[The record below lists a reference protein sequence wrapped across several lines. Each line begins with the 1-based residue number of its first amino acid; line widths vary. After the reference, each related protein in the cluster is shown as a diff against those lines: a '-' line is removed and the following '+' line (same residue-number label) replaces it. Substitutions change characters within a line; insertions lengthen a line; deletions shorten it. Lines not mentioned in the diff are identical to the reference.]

1 MDSATN
7 FAFCNICECP
17 TKLKQV
23 ETKFYESG
31 KIPPCRTEIVV
42 IKRTAI
48 GILKCILR
56 EGGDHERSD
65 VELCSG
71 RMEIWTV
78 GDNT

>member
-7 FAFCNICECP
+7 FAFCNICECL
-17 TKLKQV
+17 TKQV

-42 IKRTAI
+42 IKHTAI

-56 EGGDHERSD
+56 EGDHETL
-65 VELCSG
+65 EEWKFGQLATIH
-71 RMEIWTV
+71 E
-78 GDNT
+78 

>member
-1 MDSATN
+1 MRAER
-7 FAFCNICECP
+7 FLLAE
-17 TKLKQV
+17 LRV
-23 ETKFYESG
+23 
-31 KIPPCRTEIVV
+31 VV

-56 EGGDHERSD
+56 EGGDHERSH